1 MSAPYISF
9 GENQLERI
17 QKILSAR
24 GVCSRRKAEVL
35 IEEGHVTVDGIPAAL
50 GTKADPS
57 TQEICVYGKA
67 ITAEQA
73 DFTYILLHKPK
84 GYLSTVTDD
93 RGRKTVM
100 DLLGEVG
107 QGLWPVGR
115 LDLDSQGL
123 LLLTNDGALTQKLTH
138 PSFGVEKTYEVK
150 VRGENIEQ
158 AVLGLGG
165 ELTLDGEILNP
176 AKVQL
181 LSKQSADTALL
192 EITINQGKNRQV
204 RRMCA
209 LFDLNVLSLT
219 RVREGNLQLGA
230 LNAGKWR
237 HLLAEEARYLQEI

>member
-1 MSAPYISF
+1 M
-9 GENQLERI
+9 ERI

-24 GVCSRRKAEVL
+24 GICSRRKAEAL
-35 IEEGHVTVDGIPAAL
+35 IMDGHVTVDGIPATL

-57 TQEICVYGKA
+57 TQEICVHGKP
-67 ITAEQA
+67 ITAQQD
-73 DFTYILLHKPK
+73 DFTYILLNKPK

-100 DLLGEVG
+100 DLLGDVG
-107 QGLWPVGR
+107 RGLWPVGR

-123 LLLTNDGALTQKLTH
+123 LLLCNDGALTQKLTH
-138 PSFGVEKTYEVK
+138 PSFGVEKTYQVK
-150 VRGENIEQ
+150 VRGENIKQ
-158 AVLGLGG
+158 AVSGLAG
-165 ELTLDGEILNP
+165 ELALDGEILNP
-176 AKVQL
+176 AKVVL
-181 LSKQSADTALL
+181 LSMQGADTALL

-209 LFDLNVLSLT
+209 LFDLKVLSLT

-237 HLLAEEARYLQEI
+237 HLSVEEVQYLQRI